1 MRFKGPWPNEIMKE
15 KVVGGE
21 TRSPFWLAQIY
32 VLYPTAFNLWNG
44 SAFSWRSLGEHG
56 GIESIGMIRYAA
68 QPLPFFWVKAANGRD
83 LFHAPAIINV
93 NPKRPFTCNLT
104 YCLDDWSCYT

>member
-1 MRFKGPWPNEIMKE
+1 MRFKGLWPNEIMKE

-32 VLYPTAFNLWNG
+32 VLYPTTFNLWNG

-56 GIESIGMIRYAA
+56 EHRNDPICGSAIA
-68 QPLPFFWVKAANGRD
+68 
-83 LFHAPAIINV
+83 LF
-93 NPKRPFTCNLT
+93 
-104 YCLDDWSCYT
+104 